1 MSRPDLNRVPPFYHN
16 YINQVHEEQ
25 LSQALQKHQ
34 IEALEFLNELPA
46 DKWTYRYAED
56 KWTIKELVQHIID
69 TERIFSYRALCFSRK
84 DETSLPGFDENVYVQ
99 NSNANNRNVEE
110 LLAEMEIVQKSSI
123 ALLESFTEEQ
133 LEASGVANNNPI
145 YVKAIGYILVG
156 HTRHHLNIIK
166 ERYL

>member
-1 MSRPDLNRVPPFYHN
+1 
-16 YINQVHEEQ
+16 
-25 LSQALQKHQ
+25 
-34 IEALEFLNELPA
+34 
-46 DKWTYRYAED
+46 
-56 KWTIKELVQHIID
+56 
-69 TERIFSYRALCFSRK
+69 
-84 DETSLPGFDENVYVQ
+84 VQ